1 MYKMLIYMR
10 SVHFFYH
17 KSTQSSQ
24 RRSVGASLFFSAQ
37 RLSVGVAYTFSTT
50 KGHKSQPYAFVNFV
64 HFVVKKINPTLCELC
79 VLCGEKINPT
89 LCELCVLCGEK
100 NQPYAL

>member
-1 MYKMLIYMR
+1 MR

-79 VLCGEKINPT
+79 
-89 LCELCVLCGEK
+89 GEK
-100 NQPYAL
+100 NQRYTLCTLCAVIVKTIQYITKITPNDKH

>member
-1 MYKMLIYMR
+1 MKYFLFYTKLMYKMLIYMR

-50 KGHKSQPYAFVNFV
+50 KGHKNQPYAFVN
-64 HFVVKKINPTLCELC
+64 FVVKKINPTLCELC
-79 VLCGEKINPT
+79 A
-89 LCELCVLCGEK
+89 LCGEK